1 MVVSVRQP
9 AKDKN
14 PPRLICAVS
23 IVKKRA
29 SPVERMSPA
38 AQARSL
44 SRLTNDYPS
53 GYVRFGSLAD
63 ICSAKRHVRIAP
75 IATAKADITRN
86 SRTSGV
92 EISQVLLGRKRERS
106 TKIAPSAVNSKQ
118 ARHSER
124 RKIVRR
130 QKAAIRNISKSPLL
144 VSSQSCEA
152 PATQLPGITRAVL
165 RSPL

>member
-1 MVVSVRQP
+1 MRGRP
-9 AKDKN
+9 ALADAA
-14 PPRLICAVS
+14 L
-23 IVKKRA
+23 
-29 SPVERMSPA
+29 SPDMMEVG
-38 AQARSL
+38 
-44 SRLTNDYPS
+44 D
-53 GYVRFGSLAD
+53 VRFGSLAD

-75 IATAKADITRN
+75 N
-86 SRTSGV
+86 SDRKSRHHSQFTHFWR

-106 TKIAPSAVNSKQ
+106 TKIAPSAVNSNKPDTVN
-118 ARHSER
+118 AAS
-124 RKIVRR
+124 IVRR